1 MKEKFESLKLDIS
14 GSIHDAA
21 LKIEINGYQSVA
33 IVDSSDVVI
42 GIITDGDLRR
52 ALIAGEDFNKSVS
65 HLLRAEPILALHT
78 LKDFERLDLLKK
90 HSICQLPIVDEEGRL
105 IDICKISEF
114 TNKFKNEA
122 RVVIM
127 AGGKGSRLGKITS
140 NTPKPMLKIGSKP
153 VLERLLENFIREGFV
168 KFSIS
173 VNYLSEQIID
183 YFGNGEKLGVQID
196 YLHETK
202 PLGTAGSL
210 SLLPE
215 ESDEPIVVANA
226 DLISDIN
233 FNNIFNFHKNHNSI
247 ATVCSKKINLEVAFG
262 VIVEKAGILHKLDEK
277 PSFEHSIYAGIC
289 VLSPECIKHVPNDTF
304 FDMPD
309 LFRLLLE
316 KNEELRVYQ
325 INGYWLDIGQK
336 DDLKKAE
343 LEIQKVQN

>member
-1 MKEKFESLKLDIS
+1 MIAKFWCSSTAENLIDMNEKFESLKLDII

-52 ALIAGEDFNKSVS
+52 ALIAGEDFDKCVS

-153 VLERLLENFIREGFV
+153 VLERLLENFIREGFF

-183 YFGNGEKLGVQID
+183 YFGNGEKFQVQID
-196 YLHETK
+196 YLRDQAV
-202 PLGTAGSL
+202 GTAGSL
-210 SLLPE
+210 SLL
-215 ESDEPIVVANA
+215 
-226 DLISDIN
+226 
-233 FNNIFNFHKNHNSI
+233 K
-247 ATVCSKKINLEVAFG
+247 
-262 VIVEKAGILHKLDEK
+262 GIRRTN
-277 PSFEHSIYAGIC
+277 C
-289 VLSPECIKHVPNDTF
+289 RC
-304 FDMPD
+304 
-309 LFRLLLE
+309 
-316 KNEELRVYQ
+316 
-325 INGYWLDIGQK
+325 
-336 DDLKKAE
+336 
-343 LEIQKVQN
+343 